1 MNKIIA
7 KSRGHL
13 NYLIDQEI
21 KKNGPNCNLNHIDV
35 SNVTDMKYMFYN
47 SSFNG
52 DISKWD
58 VSNVTRMFATFDNS
72 SFNRDISKWNVN
84 NINDMEYMFNSM
96 GFKNK

>member
-35 SNVTDMKYMFYN
+35 SNVTDMFNMFRN

-52 DISKWD
+52 DISEWN
-58 VSNVTRMFATFDNS
+58 VSNVTDMRYMFRDS
-72 SFNRDISKWNVN
+72 QFNQDISNWDVRNVT
-84 NINDMEYMFNSM
+84 DMTFMFNSI
-96 GFKNK
+96 GF

>member
-35 SNVTDMKYMFYN
+35 SNLTNMIAMFYN
-47 SSFNG
+47 SQFNG
-52 DISKWD
+52 DISNWD
-58 VSNVTRMFATFDNS
+58 VSNVTNMDSMF
-72 SFNRDISKWNVN
+72 RDSQ
-84 NINDMEYMFNSM
+84 
-96 GFKNK
+96 FKIGRASCRERV